1 MSKTKFP
8 DWLQGKFRK
17 NGKYARTRFGDLAR
31 NLLSVMKTNPFEED
45 FDSYHTLEDWLDHLD
60 MHVAPGSVK
69 ATLLEAW
76 ESYVFEGHSA
86 EIDFIK
92 GEKDEDS

>member
-1 MSKTKFP
+1 
-8 DWLQGKFRK
+8 
-17 NGKYARTRFGDLAR
+17 
-31 NLLSVMKTNPFEED
+31 MKINPFEED

-92 GEKDEDS
+92 GEEYEDS